1 MYTEISQEEIR
12 SHLNIPVLKLISSV
26 ADEEKMPCYLIGGY
40 VRDFFSAPSF
50 KRY

>member
-40 VRDFFSAPSF
+40 VPFFPSF